1 MKRSHDYGHSI
12 KESID
17 LGPAYKFRGLVRCC
31 HGGLQGVIQADMA
44 LEKELRGL
52 HLGWQAEGRERL

>member
-12 KESID
+12 KENID
-17 LGPAYKFRGLVRCC
+17 LEPAYKFRGLVRCC

-44 LEKELRGL
+44 LEKEL
-52 HLGWQAEGRERL
+52 ESSTS